1 MNKNA
6 DRIKHVKQVKNVKQV
21 KKLNRMNVLGL
32 IKEYGVVSRKDLA
45 VITGLTPPAITNII
59 KEFLELGLVT
69 EEGVEESKGGRRP
82 IRLKFNH
89 EAGYVIG
96 MEIMMS
102 EVKVAVTDLK
112 NDPTYFETFSV
123 DMVDP
128 KVGVQELVLKVKG
141 FLKSEGLSEKK
152 VLAVGIAFPAL
163 ISGKEGI
170 IKRAVNL
177 GPLWNDFPL
186 KNIMEKELNLP
197 VFIEN
202 NSNASALAER
212 WFGGGTESRNL
223 VYINLGEG
231 ISAGIILDDRIV
243 YGFQGHAGEIGHIL
257 IRQNGPLCNCGN
269 RGCLESICGI
279 PALTRKANSEL
290 TLLHNS
296 DPLKDLWEENK
307 KVTID
312 DVLKCSHIKGTYA
325 WEIIRQAGEHIGI
338 ALSNLINL
346 YNPEVIFIGG
356 KLSAANDILLEPIL
370 DKIKSHAFPEIAS
383 STKVEISLLGKNS
396 GAIGAC
402 ALAIRELFKPSS
414 GVILDEAYDW
424 AL

>member
-6 DRIKHVKQVKNVKQV
+6 DIIKHVKQVKNVKQV

-32 IKEYGVVSRKDLA
+32 IKEYEVISRKDLA
-45 VITGLTPPAITNII
+45 DITGLTPPAITNII

-128 KVGVQELVLKVKG
+128 KAGVQELVLKLKE
-141 FLKSEGLSEKK
+141 FLNSEGLSEKK

-170 IKRAVNL
+170 VKRAVNL
-177 GPLWNDFPL
+177 GSLWDDFPL
-186 KNIMEKELNLP
+186 KSIMEQELKLP

-279 PALTRKANSEL
+279 PALTRKANAEL
-290 TLLHNS
+290 PLLHNS

-338 ALSNLINL
+338 ALANLINL

-356 KLSAANDILLEPIL
+356 KLSAAKDILLEPIL

-402 ALAIRELFKPSS
+402 ALAVGELFKPTD
-414 GVILDEAYDW
+414 GVVLDKIYEL